1 MAVENGPD
9 DTPAGR
15 WRPAIDALAAGLATH
30 LGEQV
35 TVVNVTE
42 MEDAF
47 SCLVRGPEPSGSTLQ
62 VAWEG
67 VLGMEHFEAKPN
79 VSATL
84 FLYSRGRRLWLD
96 DQRGSYLEI
105 VYDGPLDGSGTWRDL
120 GWLQDDAHP
129 GVDPTADQFYGDLLA
144 EQPNDRLPDRRGR
157 PVDDEAQHET
167 DRHCQPLLAASS
179 PALDPSGL

>member
-1 MAVENGPD
+1 MTVENGPE
-9 DTPAGR
+9 DTAAGQ
-15 WRPAIDALAAGLATH
+15 WTPAIDALAASLATH

-67 VLGMEHFEAKPN
+67 VLGMEHFDGKPN

-84 FLYSRGRRLWLD
+84 FLYSRGRRLRLD

-105 VYDGPLDGSGTWRDL
+105 VYDGPLDGTGTWRDL
-120 GWLQDDAHP
+120 GWLQDDFGEFEAH
-129 GVDPTADQFYGDLLA
+129 DHYG
-144 EQPNDRLPDRRGR
+144 G
-157 PVDDEAQHET
+157 
-167 DRHCQPLLAASS
+167 
-179 PALDPSGL
+179 